1 MKTDV
6 YLDELA
12 NASFYPWWFVYVKK
26 QSAKKDADT
35 SNIGLLLFLLL
46 FSPSAVSE
54 KKNPEKQHIK
64 NCYYDSAEE
73 TQPQSSTLFHNC
85 FSRLKK

>member
-35 SNIGLLLFLLL
+35 SNVGLLLLL
-46 FSPSAVSE
+46 FSPSAASE
-54 KKNPEKQHIK
+54 KKNLKKQHIK

-73 TQPQSSTLFHNC
+73 TQPQSSTLFHNG
-85 FSRLKK
+85 FSQLKK